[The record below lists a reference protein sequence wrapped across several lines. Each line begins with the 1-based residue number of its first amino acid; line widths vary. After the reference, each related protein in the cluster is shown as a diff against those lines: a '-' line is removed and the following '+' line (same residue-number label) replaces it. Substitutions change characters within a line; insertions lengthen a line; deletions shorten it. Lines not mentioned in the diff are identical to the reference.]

1 MKIAEASRHPWLNN
15 TESSKG
21 SKKMGFPISVESV
34 NAKVVIAIVVLY
46 EHFME
51 FIASETFPLI
61 FEDM

>member
-21 SKKMGFPISVESV
+21 SKKVGLLISVESV
-34 NAKVVIAIVVLY
+34 NAKVVIGIVVLY
-46 EHFME
+46 EHSME
-51 FIASETFPLI
+51 FLTSETFPLI

>member
-1 MKIAEASRHPWLNN
+1 
-15 TESSKG
+15 
-21 SKKMGFPISVESV
+21 MGLPISVESV
-34 NAKVVIAIVVLY
+34 NAKLVIGIVVLY